1 MMQLMQN
8 YYATQSEDTTYDIK
22 TVVLGYAELRTA
34 SGSITYG
41 DVNAA
46 KTRLT
51 EERPSL
57 LADGYNEIYNVE
69 NESWEST

>member
-1 MMQLMQN
+1 MQN
-8 YYATQSEDTTYDIK
+8 YYATQSGDTAYDIK

-46 KTRLT
+46 KTKLT
-51 EERPSL
+51 QEKQSL
-57 LADGYNEIYNVE
+57 IDDGYNEIYNVE